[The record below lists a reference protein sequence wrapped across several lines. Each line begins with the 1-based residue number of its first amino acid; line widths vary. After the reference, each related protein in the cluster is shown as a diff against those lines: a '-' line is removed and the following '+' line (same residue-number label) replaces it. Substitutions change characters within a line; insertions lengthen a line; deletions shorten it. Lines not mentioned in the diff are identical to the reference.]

1 MRSFEGIL
9 AKSEDILHI
18 AGCLALVGIAV
29 LINADIFLRVL
40 VGFPLQFQFELTELY
55 LMPALA
61 TLSLS
66 RVFRD
71 GGHLALDVVPQAALG
86 ETLRRLVLALSAS
99 FAIALALMSGRFAA
113 RAFLRGEIEYGAYDW
128 HLGWAY
134 ASVPLGCGLLAIRLI
149 YETVKKG
156 ETNAT
161 P

>member
-1 MRSFEGIL
+1 MRAFENSL
-9 AKSEDILHI
+9 AKLEDILHI

-29 LINADIFLRVL
+29 LINLDIFLRVL
-40 VGFPLQFQFELTELY
+40 ASHPLQFQFEMTELY

-71 GGHLALDVVPQAALG
+71 GGHLALDVVPQSVLG
-86 ETLRRLVLALSAS
+86 QPLRRAVLAMSAA
-99 FAIALALMSGRFAA
+99 FALAVALMSGRFAL
-113 RAFLRGEIEYGAYDW
+113 RAFLRGEVEYGALDW

-134 ASVPLGCGLLAIRLI
+134 ASVPLGCAVLAIRLI
-149 YETVKKG
+149 FETVKKG
-156 ETNAT
+156 EISAT